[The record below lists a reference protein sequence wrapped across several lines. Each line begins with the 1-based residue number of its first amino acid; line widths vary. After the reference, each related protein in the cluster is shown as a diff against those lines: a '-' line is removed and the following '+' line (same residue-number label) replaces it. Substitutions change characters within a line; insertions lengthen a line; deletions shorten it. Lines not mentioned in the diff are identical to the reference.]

1 MPAYVIISLNVTDS
15 RHTVSMLGKTRW
27 NHLTLMHVKQWI
39 FSEITGRAWT
49 CLRLPWIMFSVN
61 TTHGNRT
68 SWCTKQMFA
77 SRPTPPEKSC
87 GSPGWWETVNVCSI
101 LQVIQIFT
109 VTPLWGDKLCHF
121 DFLQRNLSVR
131 SDGCERTF
139 LTSGRKTFWY
149 NQLMIDDFV
158 LCISIIFSSL

>member
-1 MPAYVIISLNVTDS
+1 MSAYIIISLNVTDS

-49 CLRLPWIMFSVN
+49 CLRLPWIMFSVS

-77 SRPTPPEKSC
+77 SGPTPPEKSC

-109 VTPLWGDKLCHF
+109 VTPLWGDKF
-121 DFLQRNLSVR
+121 WFFTKKPQRPLWRMWKNIP
-131 SDGCERTF
+131 D
-139 LTSGRKTFWY
+139 FWY